1 MNTNRNQKPLLI
13 LLVILFIPIIINC
26 ALLIQQDCIPIVGNS
41 INWLAFWGSYCGG
54 IITACISYVILKIEI
69 KSKYNLSE
77 KELNYHYMME
87 TRKDLANRLSIIES
101 TSDILKNTIH
111 IDKVDSSIEI
121 NRLNMLH
128 NRYTEAGNT
137 TKIIYGHSEKKQEVD
152 IANKYGECVTFLT
165 QRIDELTILLFYRS
179 QKDEIF
185 MSELETISNKCLE
198 YNEYV
203 GFLYD
208 NIIEYCKELEQKYKN
223 IKI

>member
-1 MNTNRNQKPLLI
+1 M
-13 LLVILFIPIIINC
+13 
-26 ALLIQQDCIPIVGNS
+26 
-41 INWLAFWGSYCGG
+41 
-54 IITACISYVILKIEI
+54 
-69 KSKYNLSE
+69 
-77 KELNYHYMME
+77 
-87 TRKDLANRLSIIES
+87 
-101 TSDILKNTIH
+101 
-111 IDKVDSSIEI
+111 
-121 NRLNMLH
+121 
-128 NRYTEAGNT
+128 
-137 TKIIYGHSEKKQEVD
+137 D

-165 QRIDELTILLFYRS
+165 QRIDELTRLLFDRS